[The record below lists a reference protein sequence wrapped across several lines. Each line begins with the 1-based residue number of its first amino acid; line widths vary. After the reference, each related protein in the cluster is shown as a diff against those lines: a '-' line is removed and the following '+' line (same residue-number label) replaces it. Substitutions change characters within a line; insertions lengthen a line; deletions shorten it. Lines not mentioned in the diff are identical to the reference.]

1 MKLLIRYLP
10 LLGLLA
16 LLACS
21 SNEKKTPSEKVAYA
35 DAISPELSYLSAPI
49 LFPVDQLQDK
59 INRALK
65 PLLLNDQSYEN
76 HGDDN
81 LKLRI
86 ERTGPVRIH
95 PEGQHIDHTVP
106 LRITAEKRTMA
117 NLVKIKPTEFR
128 LRVAFRSQVGV
139 GPDWRLAIK
148 TKLKDLVWLEKPRL
162 NVMGVKIPLANT
174 IERIIERQA
183 PTIEALI
190 DRLVHDEVRI
200 DQTVNRIW
208 RDLQKP
214 ILVNRRHYAVW
225 LQANPVGV
233 MVGPVAGDTANIS
246 IPIRITTNTRT
257 LFGENPEYTVNP
269 QLPVLKS
276 VAAFPMVCEFNLMS
290 VLAYTDLDEALSAHL
305 LNRTLDLKK
314 DGFVTIKRVKAS
326 GEGRNLVL
334 LTELSGTT
342 EGVFRLLGQPDYDT
356 LKGSLTVK
364 NFDFE
369 VTSDGTLENTANLV
383 LHDTLQGYVQSEL
396 NLPLRQYLARVP
408 DLIQNAIERGQ
419 LGKKI
424 DLDLSEF
431 QMQPQRIVVR
441 PEGVMTLIRV
451 RTRVALRLEKI

>member
-1 MKLLIRYLP
+1 MNIMIRYLP
-10 LLGLLA
+10 LLGLVV

-21 SNEKKTPSEKVAYA
+21 SKKKQAPTQKEAFA
-35 DAISPELSYLSAPI
+35 DPIPPELSYISAPI

-65 PLLLNDQSYEN
+65 PVLLNDQSYEN
-76 HGDDN
+76 HEGDN

-86 ERTGPVRIH
+86 ERLGPLEIH
-95 PEGQHIDHTVP
+95 PNGEYISYTVP

-128 LRVAFRSQVGV
+128 VRVAFRSKVGV

-148 TKLKDLVWLEKPRL
+148 TKFKNLTWLEKPSL
-162 NVMGVKIPLANT
+162 NVMGLNVPLTNT

-183 PTIEALI
+183 PNIETLI

-200 DQTVNRIW
+200 DQTVTRIW
-208 RDLQKP
+208 RNLQKP
-214 ILVNRRHYAVW
+214 ILVNRRHYSVW

-233 MVGPVAGDTANIS
+233 MVGPVAGDTGKIS
-246 IPIRITTNTRT
+246 IPIRITTNTQT

-269 QLPVLKS
+269 RLPVLKS
-276 VAAFPMVCEFNLMS
+276 VDAFPMVCELNLLS
-290 VLAYTDLDEALSAHL
+290 VLPYDELNEALSAHL
-305 LNRTLDLKK
+305 LNRTLDLEK
-314 DGFVTIKRVKAS
+314 DGLVTIKKVNAL
-326 GEGRNLVL
+326 GEGQNLVL
-334 LTELSGTT
+334 LTELSGTM
-342 EGVFRLLGQPDYDT
+342 EGAFRLLGQPDYDT

-369 VTSDGTLENTANLV
+369 VTSDGTLVNSANLA

-396 NLPLRQYLARVP
+396 NLPLKQYLARVP
-408 DLIQNAIERGQ
+408 DLIQKAIERGK
-419 LGKKI
+419 LGQKI
-424 DLDLSEF
+424 DLYLTDF
-431 QMQPQRIVVR
+431 QMRPQRIVVR

-451 RTRVALRLEKI
+451 RTRVALRLQKI